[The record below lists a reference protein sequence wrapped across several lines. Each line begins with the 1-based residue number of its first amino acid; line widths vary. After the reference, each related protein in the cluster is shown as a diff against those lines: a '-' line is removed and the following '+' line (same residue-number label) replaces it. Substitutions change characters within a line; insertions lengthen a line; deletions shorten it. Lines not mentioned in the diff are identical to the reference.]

1 MKKIIEDDRTIL
13 IIEKSDTHNFISMND
28 LQATNITKED
38 LSELFRNGLS
48 LSENLKELTFDLEY
62 FNQSVELAKEYN
74 PTVDT
79 QISNLK
85 SQLRYCK
92 NPLQKLNIE
101 REIGR
106 LNRERNKK

>member
-1 MKKIIEDDRTIL
+1 MKKIIEDGRTIL

-38 LSELFRNGLS
+38 LSELFKNGLS
-48 LSENLKELTFDLEY
+48 LGENLKDLKFDLEY
-62 FNQSVELAKEYN
+62 FNQSIELSKPY
-74 PTVDT
+74 TIDT

-92 NPLQKLNIE
+92 NPLQKLNTE
-101 REIGR
+101 KEINR
-106 LNRERNKK
+106 LNRERGKK